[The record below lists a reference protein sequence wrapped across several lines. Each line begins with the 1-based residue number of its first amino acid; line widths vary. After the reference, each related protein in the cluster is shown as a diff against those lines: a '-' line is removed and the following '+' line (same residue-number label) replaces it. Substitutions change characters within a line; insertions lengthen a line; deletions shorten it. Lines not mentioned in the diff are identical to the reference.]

1 MLLTLSCQTPNAAEL
16 GYLFAKHPGS
26 VFERPFSA
34 GTVWAFYPELS
45 DDRLTIALITEIDAV
60 GLVRGPAA
68 LAHLDQYV
76 NNRPYVL
83 SSLSSVALRVAFSSA
98 LAGSTKARPELLDQR
113 VPWVARLP
121 AVACAG
127 GEDLLTRLFAPLGYT
142 VTATRLPLDARFPGW
157 GQSDIYSVGLAGAQ
171 TVRDLLGHL
180 YVLLPVVDNGKHY
193 YVGAEETEKLLSH
206 AGSWLANHPER
217 ETIVKR
223 YLRYQRPLVESALE
237 RLIARDETEPEESE
251 SDAREEPDAEAEAL
265 VARATGLHEQRL
277 HAVMAAV
284 RECAA
289 RSLADLGCGEG
300 RLLALAMQE
309 PSLTRIFGMD
319 VSTRVLADARRRLRL
334 ETLPEAQSRRIE
346 VAQGSLL
353 YRDRRLAGFDAAAL
367 VEVIE
372 HLDPTRLETME
383 RVVFGH
389 ARPRRVIVTT
399 PNREYNARWK
409 SMPAGDLRHA
419 DHRFEWT
426 RAECAEWA
434 AHISERYGYSY
445 RHELIG
451 PEEEGIGAPS
461 QMIVF
466 DAMG

>member
-1 MLLTLSCQTPNAAEL
+1 MLLTLACQTPNAADL

-45 DDRLTIALITEIDAV
+45 EDRLTIALVTEIDAI

-76 NNRPYVL
+76 NDRPYVL
-83 SSLSSVALRVAFSSA
+83 SSLTSVALRVAFSSA
-98 LAGSTKARPELLDQR
+98 LAGSTKARPELLDQPF
-113 VPWVARLP
+113 PWVARLP

-142 VTATRLPLDARFPGW
+142 VSATRLPLDNRFPGW
-157 GQSDIYSVGLAGAQ
+157 GPSDIYTVELAGEQ

-193 YVGAEETEKLLSH
+193 YVGAEETDKLLAH
-206 AGSWLANHPER
+206 AGSWLADHPER

-237 RLIARDETEPEESE
+237 RLIARDEAEPDATEP
-251 SDAREEPDAEAEAL
+251 SDGEREPDAEGAAIVE
-265 VARATGLHEQRL
+265 RAIGLHEQRL
-277 HAVMAAV
+277 RAVMAAV
-284 RECAA
+284 RECGA
-289 RSLADLGCGEG
+289 RSLVDLGCGEG
-300 RLLALAMQE
+300 RLLAMALQE
-309 PSLTRIFGMD
+309 SSLGRIFGMD
-319 VSTRVLADARRRLRL
+319 VSTRALADARRRLHL
-334 ETLPEAQSRRIE
+334 DTLSDTQRRRIE

-353 YRDRRLAGFDAAAL
+353 YRDRRLEGFDAAAL

-389 ARPRRVIVTT
+389 AYPRRVILTT

-409 SMPAGDLRHA
+409 SLPAGDLRHA

-426 RAECAEWA
+426 RAECADWA
-434 AHISERYGYSY
+434 ARISTRYGYAF
-445 RHELIG
+445 RHEPIG

-461 QMIVF
+461 QLVVLDVM
-466 DAMG
+466 